1 MISIA
6 LTHSLLALST
16 SGPAP
21 LDDLYEPPLMETGVS
36 MFCEDDGDCRVFPD
50 QPLCDPELME
60 CVECIDETDCDPG
73 WACTEGGDCVDAC
86 TTDEDCDG
94 IGGASTC
101 DPEQGQCV
109 GCLDADDCA
118 PEEFCMESTCLP
130 DHCTPGQMLCFDNT
144 LLLCLEDGGS
154 TMVVE
159 ECAET
164 CEQTDAGAQC
174 TQPGADGSGGGT
186 GAGTGGVTG
195 GTSPD
200 PTATGTATDG
210 SEDGSAGGSAG
221 TAPAD
226 DGVTDGGGCS
236 CTTAPGRGGAWARG
250 GVWAWLLLLGAG
262 LRRRRPTPG
271 QPKD

>member
-36 MFCEDDGDCRVFPD
+36 MFCRDDGDCRVFPD

-60 CVECIDETDCDPG
+60 CVECIDESNCDPG

-94 IGGASTC
+94 IGGASVC

-109 GCLDADDCA
+109 GCLGADDCA

-130 DHCTPGQMLCFDNT
+130 DHCTPGQMLCFDDT

-154 TMVVE
+154 TMVAE
-159 ECAET
+159 ECADS

-174 TQPGADGSGGGT
+174 TQSGTDGSGGGT
-186 GAGTGGVTG
+186 GAATGAATGGATG
-195 GTSPD
+195 GTSLA
-200 PTATGTATDG
+200 PT
-210 SEDGSAGGSAG
+210 AGGSADEG
-221 TAPAD
+221 REDESASGPIS
-226 DGVTDGGGCS
+226 DGGTGSGCS
-236 CTTAPGRGGAWARG
+236 CTTSPGSAPGGA
-250 GVWAWLLLLGAG
+250 WAWLLLLGAG
-262 LRRRRPTPG
+262 LRRRRPT
-271 QPKD
+271 QPTH